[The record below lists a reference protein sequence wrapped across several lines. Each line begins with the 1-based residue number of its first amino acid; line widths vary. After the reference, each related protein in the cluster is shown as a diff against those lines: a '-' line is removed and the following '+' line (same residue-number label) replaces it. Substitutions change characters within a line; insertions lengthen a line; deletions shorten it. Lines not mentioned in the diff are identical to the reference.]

1 MLLILVSLPL
11 LAFCL
16 EDTNL
21 NYVHDGDATI
31 RSATQS
37 ISKVAKGPLPA
48 YLYKPIPN
56 HKFKYSNYKH
66 YMMPTSTH
74 NPETSFE
81 FVVEAPLNVEEPLPP
96 PPPPPQPFIPTP
108 YYLPYFN
115 DMPLY
120 NGYRMLMNTH
130 KQTPS
135 FLDYL
140 SSNKESNMP
149 RYADYIGAEKL
160 LGQLA
165 TQKVAK
171 KNTDV

>member
-11 LAFCL
+11 LVLCL

-31 RSATQS
+31 RSETQS
-37 ISKVAKGPLPA
+37 KSKVSKGPLPA

-66 YMMPTSTH
+66 FMMPTSTQ

-81 FVVEAPLNVEEPLPP
+81 FVVEAPLNVEEP

-108 YYLPYFN
+108 YFLPYFH

-120 NGYRMLMNTH
+120 NGYRMLMNNR

-140 SSNKESNMP
+140 GSSKESNMP

-160 LGQLA
+160 LAQLA
-165 TQKVAK
+165 MQKVAR
-171 KNTDV
+171 KNMDV